1 MYRLAMAIRPEALP
15 TDAAALTEM
24 VLALDAENEKLRV
37 AMQTLKGMIFGKR
50 SERLAVIAAE
60 QLALELDDVETGV
73 TPPAPANDDAPAAK
87 PPGKPP
93 RRKAKRNIGALPK
106 HLPRCEQVIEPD
118 ATACPCC
125 QGQLHKI
132 GEDVSEV
139 LDVIPAILRVLRTI
153 RPKYAC
159 RGCTDGVVQA
169 KVLPRL
175 IEGGMASTALVTHV
189 VVSKFAWYLPLYR
202 QVQILVGQ
210 GIHLDRATLAGWVKR
225 AAWWLKS
232 LYELQLKTIQASPR
246 LFCDETPMPVL
257 DPGRHRTRTCQFW
270 AHAMDDRPWGGPS
283 PPAVAYVFAD
293 GRGADKIADQLAG
306 FSGILQVDGYAA
318 YKALARDHDGAIQLA
333 FCLAHA
339 RRKFVEVY
347 KTMQSPFAHE
357 VIERLQAVYVIE
369 AEIRGLS
376 ADQRLAVRR
385 TRTAPLME
393 ALKARLTAMAG
404 QLFSQSTL
412 TGAINYALNHWDGL
426 TLFLSDG
433 RVEVDS
439 NTVER
444 SMRPIA
450 LGRRNS
456 LFSGSEGGA
465 ESWAILASLVN
476 TAKLHE
482 LDPQAYLA
490 DVLER
495 IVSGQTKSHQLH
507 ELLAWNW
514 KAARERT
521 AKVAA

>member
-1 MYRLAMAIRPEALP
+1 MYLLIMTIRPDALP

-37 AMQTLKGMIFGKR
+37 AMQTLKEMIFGKR
-50 SERLAVIAAE
+50 SERLAALVAE
-60 QLALELDDVETGV
+60 QLALELDDLETGV
-73 TPPAPANDDAPAAK
+73 ISPAPANDDAVATKPA
-87 PPGKPP
+87 GKP
-93 RRKAKRNIGALPK
+93 RKKARRNIGALPK
-106 HLPRCEQVIEPD
+106 HLPRCEQVLEPD

-125 QGQLHKI
+125 EGRLHKI

-175 IEGGMASTALVTHV
+175 IESGMASTALVTHV

-202 QVQILVGQ
+202 QVQILACQ
-210 GIHLDRATLAGWVKR
+210 GIRLDRATLAGWVKR

-232 LYELQLKTIQASPR
+232 LYELQLKTIQAAPR

-257 DPGRHRTRTCQFW
+257 DPGRHRTRICQFW
-270 AHAMDDRPWGGPS
+270 AHAIDDRPWGGPS
-283 PPAVAYVFAD
+283 PPAVAYVFAN
-293 GRGADKIADQLAG
+293 GRGTAEIAGPLTG

-318 YKALARDHDGAIQLA
+318 Y
-333 FCLAHA
+333 
-339 RRKFVEVY
+339 
-347 KTMQSPFAHE
+347 
-357 VIERLQAVYVIE
+357 
-369 AEIRGLS
+369 
-376 ADQRLAVRR
+376 
-385 TRTAPLME
+385 
-393 ALKARLTAMAG
+393 
-404 QLFSQSTL
+404 
-412 TGAINYALNHWDGL
+412 NGL
-426 TLFLSDG
+426 TLFLRDG

-439 NTVER
+439 NSVER

-450 LGRRNS
+450 MGRRNS

-495 IVSGQTKSHQLH
+495 IVSGRTKNHQLH

-514 KAARERT
+514 KAAHART
-521 AKVAA
+521 AQVAA